1 MPIVNL
7 TVEQLLEALRQL
19 SPEEM
24 KHVDEELH
32 QRLISE
38 SEEDTHRAL
47 VAAAIEA
54 TDWWDDEGD
63 KAWDKWQP

>member
-1 MPIVNL
+1 
-7 TVEQLLEALRQL
+7 
-19 SPEEM
+19 M